1 MLGIFEGF
9 QSKLRFKQSANK
21 VVLNRLERVRHKY
34 QQIYKINFIQNSKL
48 QIWPKSCAIVYI
60 LVPYDLSTFWFQLKI
75 LRILAYGS
83 METPT
88 ISLTC
93 VTTLGQID
101 AIITTL
107 NLQNLSRFEVLN
119 FE

>member
-1 MLGIFEGF
+1 MV
-9 QSKLRFKQSANK
+9 R
-21 VVLNRLERVRHKY
+21 NRLEWIRLKY

-88 ISLTC
+88 ISLIC
-93 VTTLGQID
+93 VTTHAQID
-101 AIITTL
+101 AIIMTL
-107 NLQNLSRFEVLN
+107 NLQNLDRFEVLY